1 MKPHWLGMVKISK
14 FFTIDNMKKAALKEV
29 LKAFSVD
36 YNATDINDVLDIHRY
51 LMKETWYKIMFGFIK
66 KCLWYY

>member
-1 MKPHWLGMVKISK
+1 MKPHWLSMVKISK

-29 LKAFSVD
+29 LKVSSVD

-66 KCLWYY
+66 TCLWYY